1 LDTLPLASTLLR
13 HFAGGNVTRRTI
25 AWSCLIALLALTG
38 ATHGDARDVVEIRL
52 HGRYFIEPAT
62 VRILV
67 AVEPDTENRALRI
80 EADGDQMYR
89 SSELRLD
96 GANDKR
102 LHSVEFRNL
111 PAGAYTLR
119 AEVRSSHDVR
129 GSATQD
135 LFVTGSGA
143 Q

>member
-1 LDTLPLASTLLR
+1 MPSSMHQGGPPAFTVDQLRAAVLAGEVDTVIVAFTDMQGRLQ
-13 HFAGGNVTRRTI
+13 GK
-25 AWSCLIALLALTG
+25 
-38 ATHGDARDVVEIRL
+38 RL

-67 AVEPDTENRALRI
+67 AVEPDAENRALLI

-89 SSELRLD
+89 SSELTLT
-96 GANDKR
+96 GASDKR
-102 LHSVEFRNL
+102 LHSIEFRNL

-119 AEVRSSHDVR
+119 AQVRSAHDVR

>member
-1 LDTLPLASTLLR
+1 M
-13 HFAGGNVTRRTI
+13 TRRTI
-25 AWSCLIALLALTG
+25 AWTCLIALLALTG
-38 ATHGDARDVVEIRL
+38 TTYGDAREVVEIRL

-67 AVEPDTENRALRI
+67 AVEPDAENRALRI

-89 SSELRLD
+89 SSELTLT

-102 LHSVEFRNL
+102 LHSIEFRNL
-111 PAGAYTLR
+111 PAGSYTLR
-119 AEVRSSHDVR
+119 AEVRSSHDIR

-135 LFVTGSGA
+135 LFVTGSGV

>member
-1 LDTLPLASTLLR
+1 
-13 HFAGGNVTRRTI
+13 
-25 AWSCLIALLALTG
+25 LISISLTAILALSGT
-38 ATHGDARDVVEIRL
+38 TRGDAREVVEIRL

-67 AVEPDTENRALRI
+67 AVEPDAENRALLI
-80 EADGDQMYR
+80 EADGDQLYR
-89 SSELRLD
+89 SSELALT

-102 LHSVEFRNL
+102 LHSIEFRNL

-119 AEVRSSHDVR
+119 AQVKSSHDIR
-129 GSATQD
+129 GSASQD
-135 LFVTGSGA
+135 LVVTGSGA

>member
-1 LDTLPLASTLLR
+1 
-13 HFAGGNVTRRTI
+13 VTRRTI
-25 AWSCLIALLALTG
+25 AWTCLTALLAIAG

-67 AVEPDTENRALRI
+67 AVEPDAENRALRI
-80 EADGDQMYR
+80 EADGEQMYR
-89 SSELRLD
+89 SSELTLT

-102 LHSVEFRNL
+102 LHSIEFRNL

>member
-1 LDTLPLASTLLR
+1 
-13 HFAGGNVTRRTI
+13 VKRR
-25 AWSCLIALLALTG
+25 SIALISISLTAILALSGT
-38 ATHGDARDVVEIRL
+38 TRGDAREVVEIRL

-67 AVEPDTENRALRI
+67 AVEPDAENRALLI

-89 SSELRLD
+89 SSELALT
-96 GANDKR
+96 GATEKR
-102 LHSVEFRNL
+102 LHSIEFRNL

-119 AEVRSSHDVR
+119 AQVKSSHDIR

-135 LFVTGSGA
+135 LVVTGSGA